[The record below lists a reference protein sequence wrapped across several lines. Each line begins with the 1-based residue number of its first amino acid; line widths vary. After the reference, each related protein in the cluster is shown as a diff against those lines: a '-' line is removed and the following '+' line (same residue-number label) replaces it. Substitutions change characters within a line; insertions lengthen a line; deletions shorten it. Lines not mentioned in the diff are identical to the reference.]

1 MAERGLGLHDLFISY
16 GRADEPL
23 ARQFAVTLEQ
33 EGFAVWWDETLRS
46 GDTYDEVIEAALRQA
61 PAVVVLWSATSVQ
74 SRWVRSEATIGDRNG
89 ALVPAMIAQC
99 ERPIMFELTQ
109 TADLTGWSGDRE
121 DPRWRSFVGD
131 VRLVVDRRRQQ
142 AGAAASSAP
151 AQAVPPPVAPAP
163 PPQAREGSLPSLA
176 VLPFKNRSGIEDDEV
191 FAIGLV
197 EDIID
202 AMSQAAELRVL
213 SSSAIARFR
222 QGEIADIEA
231 MARSLGVR
239 YILEGNVR
247 RRMSILRVTAQ
258 LLDAK
263 SGTILWTQKFERPLD
278 ELAELEEELV
288 TEVAAHLN
296 SQVNRLEMERAL
308 RKPDNLTAW
317 EMVTRAVANYR
328 QITAET
334 LMLALQDAQKAVEIA
349 PTYGLAHAMLAD
361 ANATI
366 YMHAVPDDPDTVA
379 KINAE
384 IGQALALDAEN
395 PLVLAH
401 VAEAYNYIGQPRD
414 ALIYAQRALERS
426 PNFGLA
432 HYNAG
437 IAHALL
443 GNSREALEQFELE
456 IAGAPGAHTQ
466 FATYVWRGSVHLR
479 DGNHGQAREEYSHA
493 LQLNHTSAAAYLGL
507 FLVDMLEGN
516 VEDGRANLARMRQ
529 HDPHVTPETLEL
541 RLRRWFGMIEHCDR
555 LCAWGHEHWEEEGVT
570 E

>member
-1 MAERGLGLHDLFISY
+1 MHDLFISY
-16 GRADEPL
+16 GRADEPV
-23 ARQFAVTLEQ
+23 ARQFAAALEM
-33 EGFAVWWDETLRS
+33 EGFGVWWDDTLRS
-46 GDTYDEVIEAALRQA
+46 GDTYDEIIEAALRQA

-89 ALVPAMIAQC
+89 ALVPAMIAPC

-109 TADLTGWSGDRE
+109 TADLTRWDGERE
-121 DPRWRSFVGD
+121 DPRWRNFVAD
-131 VRLVVDRRRQQ
+131 VARVVERRKSPS
-142 AGAAASSAP
+142 AEEPTPAAQPSGP
-151 AQAVPPPVAPAP
+151 VPVPPPPAKP
-163 PPQAREGSLPSLA
+163 IAREGTLPSLA
-176 VLPFKNRSGIEDDEV
+176 VLPFKNRSGVEDDEV

-197 EDIID
+197 EDVID
-202 AMSQAAELRVL
+202 ALSQAAELRVV

-222 QGEIADIEA
+222 QGEIPDIEA
-231 MARSLGVR
+231 MARDLGVR

-258 LLDAK
+258 LLDAS

-278 ELAELEEELV
+278 ELAELEEDLV
-288 TEVAAHLN
+288 LEVAAHLN

-308 RKPDNLTAW
+308 RKPDDLTAW

-328 QITAET
+328 QITGET

-349 PTYGLAHAMLAD
+349 PSYGLAHAMLAD

-366 YMHAVPDDPDTVA
+366 YMHAVPDDPATVA
-379 KINAE
+379 KINEE
-384 IGQALALDAEN
+384 IGRALALDAEN
-395 PLVLAH
+395 AMVLAH
-401 VAEAYNYIGQPRD
+401 VAEAYNYVGQPQD
-414 ALIYAQRALERS
+414 ALIYAQRALDRS

-443 GNSREALEQFELE
+443 GNTEEALEQFELE
-456 IAGAPGAHTQ
+456 IIGAPGAHTQ

-479 DGNHGQAREEYSHA
+479 AGDYGRAREEYENA

-507 FLVDMLEGN
+507 FLVDMLEDRKD
-516 VEDGRANLARMRQ
+516 DGPANLARMRQ

-541 RLRRWFGMIEHCDR
+541 RLRRWFGMIDQCDQ
-555 LCAWGHEHWEEEGVT
+555 LCAWAREHWEHESVNS
-570 E
+570 